1 MHYQYIFGLL
11 SAAAV
16 KAAIVSLQKWSR
28 ENAGEPLCFVI
39 CSAGGDPFAGYA
51 LIDFINTLKR
61 SGHEVTTW
69 GVGKLAGNALAVFA
83 AGDRRVL
90 APHTFV
96 QFSQGSPQGQVGGLS
111 QLRATRAMASGH
123 SRHHGQLLLA
133 SGFPDRL
140 MQKNRCFTASELVE
154 EGFAHEVGDCI
165 SFAAKSAAT
174 DVVRS
179 LELNLSLFEAVS
191 EKETYQIYKAVLDAC
206 QSQVGAIKSL
216 NLLIFSEG
224 GDCGSAYAIFDLLQ
238 ALARFQVQV
247 TTWGLGLI
255 ASAGLTVF
263 QGGARRVLG
272 SNTWLMF
279 HEVSNVGEFHSS
291 EDLEEYSANME
302 QHQALTM
309 QILAERTRQN
319 QGQLLALVESGRE
332 NWLSAPLALE
342 RGFAD
347 ALDQTLPV
355 DFGQLP

>member
-1 MHYQYIFGLL
+1 MHYLYIFGLL

-51 LIDFINTLKR
+51 LIDFIDTLSR
-61 SGHEVTTW
+61 SGHEITTW

-90 APHTFV
+90 SPHTFV
-96 QFSQGSPQGQVGGLS
+96 QFSEGSPQGQVGGLTH
-111 QLRATRAMASGH
+111 LRATRSMASGH
-123 SRHHGQLLLA
+123 SRHHGQLLMA
-133 SGFPDRL
+133 RGFPERL
-140 MQKNRCFTASELVE
+140 VQKNRCFKASELVS

-165 SFAAKSAAT
+165 SFSPDSAET

-206 QSQVGAIKSL
+206 QSQVGAIKSV

-238 ALARFQVQV
+238 ALSRFQVEV

-263 QGGARRVLG
+263 QGGAKRVLG

-279 HEVSNVGEFHSS
+279 HEVSNPGQFQNS

-302 QHQALTM
+302 HHQALTL
-309 QILAERTRQN
+309 QILAERSGHN
-319 QGQLLALVESGRE
+319 QSQLLALVENGRE
-332 NWLSAPLALE
+332 NWLSASQSLE

-347 ALDQTLPV
+347 CLDSATPL

>member
-28 ENAGEPLCFVI
+28 ENPSEPLCFVI
-39 CSAGGDPFAGYA
+39 CSSGGDPFAGYA
-51 LIDFINTLKR
+51 LIDFINTLR
-61 SGHEVTTW
+61 SSGHEVTTW

-96 QFSQGSPQGQVGGLS
+96 QLSEGSPQGQVGGVS
-111 QLRATRAMASGH
+111 HLRATMAMASGH
-123 SRHHGQLLLA
+123 SRHHGQLLVA
-133 SGFPDRL
+133 RGFPERL
-140 MQKNRCFTASELVE
+140 MQKNRCFTASELVL
-154 EGFAHEVGDCI
+154 EGFAHEVGDCLVT
-165 SFAAKSAAT
+165 AGGAET
-174 DVVRS
+174 DQVRS
-179 LELNLSLFEAVS
+179 LDLNLSLFEAVS

-206 QSQVGAIKSL
+206 QSTAGAIKSV

-238 ALARFQVQV
+238 ALSRLQVEV
-247 TTWGLGLI
+247 TTWGLGLV

-263 QGGARRVLG
+263 QGGAKRVLG

-279 HEVSNVGEFHSS
+279 HEVSNAGSFSSS
-291 EDLEEYSANME
+291 EDLAEYSANME
-302 QHQALTM
+302 HHQALTM
-309 QILAERTRQN
+309 RILAERSGHQKS
-319 QGQLLALVESGRE
+319 QLLALVENGRE
-332 NWLSAPLALE
+332 NWLSAPQSLE
-342 RGFAD
+342 LGFAD
-347 ALDQTLPV
+347 ALDSAVPV